1 MTDMLTR
8 TLGETIEIGTRA
20 TKDAWRASA
29 DPGQVENALLNLAIN
44 ARDAMPNGGKLT
56 IECINVK
63 LDQHY
68 VDENP
73 EALPGDFAVIAVSNT
88 GTGISTDVLAHV
100 FEPFFTTKEVGQGS
114 GLGLSMVYGFTKQ
127 SGGHVSTY
135 SEEGRG
141 TTVKLYLPRSRQA
154 SENKATQITTS
165 IPLGTGET
173 VLVIEDDEAVRILA
187 TETLIGLGY
196 QVIAAA
202 EALAARDILAQGTQV
217 VMILL

>member
-1 MTDMLTR
+1 MLTR

-202 EALAARDILAQGTQV
+202 EALAARDILAQGTHV
-217 VMILL
+217 DLII

>member
-1 MTDMLTR
+1 MLTR

-100 FEPFFTTKEVGQGS
+100 FEPFCTTKEVGQGS

-202 EALAARDILAQGTQV
+202 EALAARDILAQGTHV
-217 VMILL
+217 DLII

>member
-1 MTDMLTR
+1 
-8 TLGETIEIGTRA
+8 
-20 TKDAWRASA
+20 
-29 DPGQVENALLNLAIN
+29 
-44 ARDAMPNGGKLT
+44 
-56 IECINVK
+56 
-63 LDQHY
+63 
-68 VDENP
+68 
-73 EALPGDFAVIAVSNT
+73 
-88 GTGISTDVLAHV
+88 
-100 FEPFFTTKEVGQGS
+100 
-114 GLGLSMVYGFTKQ
+114 LGLSMVYGFTKQ

-202 EALAARDILAQGTQV
+202 EALAARDILAQGTHV
-217 VMILL
+217 DLII

>member
-202 EALAARDILAQGTQV
+202 EALAARDILAQGTHV
-217 VMILL
+217 DLII